1 MNLFDLLKEHAGMSQ
16 EEAEN
21 YFHIEN
27 TASEWTLKSIRYLE
41 PTKFHAVLKLAAEYG
56 GTYDPKAKG
65 GVVHI
70 PKEGLDKDE
79 KLEEAL
85 GHTPPSKATLSKAE
99 EEDVVASRKEIQ
111 DGKAKT
117 FKTADELIVELHKND
132 NESSEEYALSR
143 SLKGKLG
150 QLVPCLEDAEGRIF
164 DGIHRKAI
172 DPKAWTV
179 KLDKIKTPV
188 DRALARMTV
197 NFCRRHYMPE
207 EMKNDIG
214 LLIGSGLTV
223 EEIIE
228 STGISERTIY
238 KYKPQELKNQVRVE
252 AGKEAHR
259 ESQDKAASSQVTV
272 KTQDAA
278 QPEIPQRIQRETLN
292 ELVECANCH
301 MGFHISKATL
311 IDNKNV
317 CPRCAEHVKPQ
328 PKPKIEPTPFKPKE
342 TGDFRVAQMHPKV
355 SKMDTAM
362 LVRLQNN
369 EELRKLGWR
378 IEFQKPRT
386 KVICISDVTLIDRFG
401 KEIDVYFDFVETH
414 KNSEVEDDFR
424 RQEAARIHKVEVIP
438 LLYDAVTETE
448 ERRLEKAIVEQ
459 LKIRGSF

>member
-27 TASEWTLKSIRYLE
+27 TAEEWTLKSIRYLE
-41 PTKFHAVLKLAAEYG
+41 PTKFRAVVALAKEYG
-56 GTYDPKAKG
+56 GDYDATP
-65 GVVHI
+65 GVRCIHI
-70 PKEGLDKDE
+70 PKPELARGPVGVATPTNVKLETALGHVPEKAVSNSTSNSKLAEATMEEYDLDKSVKTLGKLTPVLKDAHGNVIDGLHRLERFPDWPCITVAFIDTPE
-79 KLEEAL
+79 KLEAARLAVNTNRRLVSSSEITMRVEFLAKAGL
-85 GHTPPSKATLSKAE
+85 NAEQITAMSGLSKATIYRHMPKELKPKGEAISE
-99 EEDVVASRKEIQ
+99 GRKEQ
-111 DGKAKT
+111 VARAT
-117 FKTADELIVELHKND
+117 
-132 NESSEEYALSR
+132 SE
-143 SLKGKLG
+143 
-150 QLVPCLEDAEGRIF
+150 
-164 DGIHRKAI
+164 
-172 DPKAWTV
+172 TV
-179 KLDKIKTPV
+179 T
-188 DRALARMTV
+188 
-197 NFCRRHYMPE
+197 
-207 EMKNDIG
+207 
-214 LLIGSGLTV
+214 
-223 EEIIE
+223 
-228 STGISERTIY
+228 
-238 KYKPQELKNQVRVE
+238 
-252 AGKEAHR
+252 
-259 ESQDKAASSQVTV
+259 
-272 KTQDAA
+272 TQDTA
-278 QPEIPQRIQRETLN
+278 QPQIPQRIQRETLN

-342 TGDFRVAQMHPKV
+342 TGDYRVAQMHPKV

-459 LKIRGSF
+459 LKIRGVS

>member
-1 MNLFDLLKEHAGMSQ
+1 MNLFDLLKEHAGMSR
-16 EEAEN
+16 EEAEH
-21 YFHIEN
+21 YFKIEN
-27 TASEWTLKSIRYLE
+27 TATEYTLKSIQYLE
-41 PTKFHAVLKLAAEYG
+41 PAKFHAVLALAKEYG
-56 GTYDPKAKG
+56 GTYDSKAKG
-65 GVVHI
+65 GIVHI
-70 PKEGLDKDE
+70 PKESTPNPVTNDHGIHSEPSDQ
-79 KLEEAL
+79 KLETAL
-85 GHTPPSKATLSKAE
+85 GHIPEKAVSNSTSKTE
-99 EEDVVASRKEIQ
+99 TEPIPQ
-111 DGKAKT
+111 T
-117 FKTADELIVELHKND
+117 
-132 NESSEEYALSR
+132 SSEEYALSR

-179 KLDKIKTPV
+179 KLDKVKTPV

-197 NFCRRHYMPE
+197 NFCRRHYTSE
-207 EMKNDIG
+207 EMKDDIG
-214 LLIGSGLTV
+214 LLVGSGLTV
-223 EEIIE
+223 EQIAEQ
-228 STGISERTIY
+228 TGISERTVY
-238 KYKPQELKNQVRVE
+238 RYMPESAKDMEKSE
-252 AGKEAHR
+252 AISKGIQKV
-259 ESQDKAASSQVTV
+259 QQVTAV
-272 KTQDAA
+272 TSFPKTQDTA

-448 ERRLEKAIVEQ
+448 ERRLETAIVEQ